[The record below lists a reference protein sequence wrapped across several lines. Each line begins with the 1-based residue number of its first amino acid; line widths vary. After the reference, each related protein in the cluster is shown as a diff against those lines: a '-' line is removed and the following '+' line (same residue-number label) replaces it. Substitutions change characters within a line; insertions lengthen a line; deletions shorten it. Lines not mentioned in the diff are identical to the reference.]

1 MADGEQPARI
11 GRGLF
16 DDQMAA
22 ATLRF
27 WRHKGTGP
35 KSFKVGRRLMY
46 REEDVAAWLEAQY
59 AAVTEFDGAG
69 SAQ

>member
-1 MADGEQPARI
+1 MASNLRTLEEVSEMTRMP
-11 GRGLF
+11 
-16 DDQMAA
+16 A

-35 KSFKVGRRLMY
+35 KSSKVGRRVMY

>member
-1 MADGEQPARI
+1 MASNLRTLEEVSEMTRTP
-11 GRGLF
+11 
-16 DDQMAA
+16 A

-35 KSFKVGRRLMY
+35 KSFKVGRRVMY

-59 AAVTEFDGAG
+59 AAMTEFNGGG